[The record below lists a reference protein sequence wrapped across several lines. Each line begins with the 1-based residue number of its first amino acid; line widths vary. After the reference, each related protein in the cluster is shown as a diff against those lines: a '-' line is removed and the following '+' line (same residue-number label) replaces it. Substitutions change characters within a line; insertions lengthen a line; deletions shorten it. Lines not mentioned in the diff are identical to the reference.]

1 MKLLSYIQR
10 GVYYLHHAWSGN
22 RLSLVVRTRS
32 NRNKLLVVVLSCS
45 LSPTEAFTII
55 KCLNNVINYSCYNE
69 VVRVE
74 GMKNLWDRAQIGCQW
89 VRRCVAQ
96 IWHDLHVLSRT
107 DKSTTPFNHLDTRV
121 VRLPISARIG
131 RRSGLAKRSRDSAA
145 RNAINWIKTR

>member
-74 GMKNLWDRAQIGCQW
+74 GMKNL
-89 VRRCVAQ
+89 
-96 IWHDLHVLSRT
+96 
-107 DKSTTPFNHLDTRV
+107 
-121 VRLPISARIG
+121 
-131 RRSGLAKRSRDSAA
+131 
-145 RNAINWIKTR
+145 